1 MIVAKSLNYTLSG
14 KRAGKIPSYLVHEV
28 LDGEPVYY
36 KGYREVLAGA
46 RTLEEIIGSSTL
58 QTAIVEYLLGACFSS
73 RFRKRYRIITNEG
86 GLHLDKRN
94 NLAGDIELFDP
105 AKLPVS
111 TADLHYA
118 TVPPEIHLEVDVNT
132 EMEHFTDEQY
142 IAKKTTKLLEF
153 GVKKVIWIL
162 SSSKTIIIAAR
173 DADRQVVDWAED
185 VEVADGILINVGRY
199 LKEQG
204 SPFA

>member
-46 RTLEEIIGSSTL
+46 KTLEDIMGSSTL
-58 QTAIVEYLLGACFSS
+58 QTAIIEYLLRILFKSLDE
-73 RFRKRYRIITNEG
+73 RYFRIVTNEG
-86 GLHLDKRN
+86 GLHIDKKN

-132 EMEHFTDEQY
+132 EMERFTDEQY
-142 IAKKTTKLLEF
+142 VAKKTTKLLEF

-162 SSSKTIIIAAR
+162 SSSKTVMIATR
-173 DADRQVVDWAED
+173 DTDRQVVDWAEE
-185 VEVADGILINVGRY
+185 VEVADGIRINVGRY